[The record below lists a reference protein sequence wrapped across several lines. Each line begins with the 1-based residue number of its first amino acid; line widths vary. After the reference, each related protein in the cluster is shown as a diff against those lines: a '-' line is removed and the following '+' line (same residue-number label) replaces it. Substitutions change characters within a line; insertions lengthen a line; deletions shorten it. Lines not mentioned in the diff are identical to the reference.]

1 MSNRVHVQARLTVAD
16 YRHDSRLAADGT
28 IDAEQNDTG
37 TMSTLR
43 RDRDVPFPLADTT
56 ATDSAIDR
64 WRVVTPLL
72 RFENV
77 LVRSLR
83 RDDAP
88 ALCALCATEA
98 VGRFLWPP
106 PSTTERFTEFIEWT
120 RDQQTGGLQ
129 ICFALVPAGQETAG
143 GLIQVRQLE
152 ANFQTAEWG
161 FVVGQPYW
169 GTGLFMNG
177 ARVALTYLFETVGVR
192 RLEARTVVTN
202 GRANGALRKLGAN
215 REGVLRQGFSYGD
228 RRLDQYLWS
237 ILASEWTMQ
246 PLADGLRLH

>member
-1 MSNRVHVQARLTVAD
+1 MT
-16 YRHDSRLAADGT
+16 
-28 IDAEQNDTG
+28 
-37 TMSTLR
+37 TLR
-43 RDRDVPFPLADTT
+43 RDRDDSVGVSAT
-56 ATDSAIDR
+56 APAADR
-64 WRVVTPLL
+64 WRAATPLL
-72 RFENV
+72 KSDNV

-83 RDDAP
+83 REDAP
-88 ALCALCATEA
+88 ALCAMCATES

-106 PSTTERFTEFIEWT
+106 PSTAERFTEFIDWT

-129 ICFALVPAGQETAG
+129 ICFALVPDGVDTAA

-177 ARVALTYLFETVGVR
+177 ARAVLTYLFDTVGVR

-202 GRANGALRKLGAN
+202 GRANGALKKLGAVC
-215 REGVLRQGFSYGD
+215 EGVLRQGFCHGGRS
-228 RRLDQYLWS
+228 LDQYLWS
-237 ILASEWTMQ
+237 ILANEWS
-246 PLADGLRLH
+246 PSAADHAHRLH

>member
-1 MSNRVHVQARLTVAD
+1 
-16 YRHDSRLAADGT
+16 
-28 IDAEQNDTG
+28 
-37 TMSTLR
+37 MSTLR
-43 RDRDVPFPLADTT
+43 RDRDDSLPLADRT
-56 ATDSAIDR
+56 AIEAATDR
-64 WRVVTPLL
+64 WRVVTPLV
-72 RFENV
+72 RYENV

-106 PSTTERFTEFIEWT
+106 PATTERFTEFIDWT

-129 ICFALVPAGQETAG
+129 ICFALVPNEMDTAA

-202 GRANGALRKLGAN
+202 GRANGALRKLGAS
-215 REGVLRQGFSYGD
+215 REGVLRQGFNYSD
-228 RRLDQYLWS
+228 RCLDQYLWS
-237 ILASEWTMQ
+237 ILANEWTLDAAR
-246 PLADGLRLH
+246 PH